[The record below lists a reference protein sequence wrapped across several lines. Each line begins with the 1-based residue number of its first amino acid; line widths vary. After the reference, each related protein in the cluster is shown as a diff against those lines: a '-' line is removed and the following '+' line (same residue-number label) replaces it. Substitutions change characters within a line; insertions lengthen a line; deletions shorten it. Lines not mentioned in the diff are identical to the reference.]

1 MEKMTENM
9 IREQLAL
16 AKQQGY
22 LVEVHN
28 LPGDDYF
35 NVGFVVGMDPVF
47 CLLISIN
54 WDGTVRSTV

>member
-1 MEKMTENM
+1 MEKMTENMITENM

-35 NVGFVVGMDPVF
+35 
-47 CLLISIN
+47 C
-54 WDGTVRSTV
+54 